1 MRAGTDRRA
10 LCIVSFICTVRRWNI
25 TARAQVQLRTLS
37 AQSIRTPDS
46 FTSPVS
52 NAQRHL
58 CSLIES
64 ARPGAA
70 SRPEWQVAGCLGSY
84 PPLLGVLM
92 SVLMTS
98 APPTVGVQLRVRLHV
113 MPQCSCACSCRT
125 AHHRLS
131 AAAHFPDRSQ
141 QRSEAEG
148 DMPMS
153 MALALPTCLQ
163 RSLSAR

>member
-1 MRAGTDRRA
+1 M
-10 LCIVSFICTVRRWNI
+10 SFICTVRRINI
-25 TARAQVQLRTLS
+25 AARPQVHLCNLCTFS
-37 AQSIRTPDS
+37 AQSIQTHDS
-46 FTSPVS
+46 FSSLAS

-58 CSLIES
+58 CSLMES

-70 SRPEWQVAGCLGSY
+70 SRPQLQVAGCLGSY
-84 PPLLGVLM
+84 PPLMGVFM

-98 APPTVGVQLRVRLHV
+98 APPTVGVQLRVDLHV
-113 MPQCSCACSCRT
+113 MPQSICACSCRT

-131 AAAHFPDRSQ
+131 AAAHFSDRSQ

-153 MALALPTCLQ
+153 MALALPTRLHH
-163 RSLSAR
+163 SSSACQFW